1 MSVGV
6 EFETDEERKRKFG
19 GSTDMGNVSQVIP
32 SLHPKFHV
40 GAYVSNHSKEMTVVS
55 GSDAAQPYTL
65 AVAKALA
72 LTALDVLRDKQLL
85 QQIKKDFEDDM
96 SKLSHNDWAVEPTC
110 SCMKL
115 FEFLCITPSNTLVLY
130 VFFAFVYY
138 RLEKAKMILLLSYV
152 PSNVYIVYAVL
163 SGSLLNFFYLF
174 KSALNRWLTNTLFNI
189 FLFS

>member
-19 GSTDMGNVSQVIP
+19 GSTDMGNVSHVIP

-96 SKLSHNDWAVEPTC
+96 SKLSQND
-110 SCMKL
+110 
-115 FEFLCITPSNTLVLY
+115 
-130 VFFAFVYY
+130 
-138 RLEKAKMILLLSYV
+138 
-152 PSNVYIVYAVL
+152 
-163 SGSLLNFFYLF
+163 
-174 KSALNRWLTNTLFNI
+174 
-189 FLFS
+189 